1 MRNNHKLLNCLFL
14 TLGVISFVGCT
25 PLGISSSHLK
35 EEIKTASLK
44 EGLQYLNTKKNY
56 TFQCDN
62 GSYSTSVL
70 FDENSI
76 GYKFDGHDEM
86 QVHYIQDKKGIYSL
100 TYENK
105 YLASEYLKDEE
116 NVNYTSIWD
125 NSFCIT
131 LLGVETDYI
140 NSIDEALQEIT
151 ITNKTYKMHFIQAL
165 GYSDTDYLNVE
176 YLKCS
181 YVEDSLQFELKILK
195 GNSLIY
201 KLKDLNV
208 TYNEDVEKYIAEG
221 GQVYTPNEDLS
232 AMRTLLRSN
241 NFSRDIYDINE
252 KTFNGIEIFNPH
264 YFYSEI
270 YSYGSG
276 SGAMPLVQKA
286 NSNHNFDL
294 YGCYQFTTTGSIKRS
309 ITGISFYPNP
319 SYEEPDVISMFH
331 YPTFLSILDNLQY
344 MQEGFVEGAEYVPNG
359 DTYVIENMTFIYDF
373 IKNFSFDQVY
383 NPTDFK
389 PYRLAVDLEIYS
401 KDKDSRV
408 TFIYFFTYNNSL
420 YEVIVPLYNFNN
432 SNVEFFE
439 NVYAEYNS

>member
-44 EGLQYLNTKKNY
+44 EGLQYLNTEKNY

-252 KTFNGIEIFNPH
+252 KTFNGIENI
-264 YFYSEI
+264 
-270 YSYGSG
+270 
-276 SGAMPLVQKA
+276 
-286 NSNHNFDL
+286 
-294 YGCYQFTTTGSIKRS
+294 
-309 ITGISFYPNP
+309 
-319 SYEEPDVISMFH
+319 
-331 YPTFLSILDNLQY
+331 
-344 MQEGFVEGAEYVPNG
+344 
-359 DTYVIENMTFIYDF
+359 
-373 IKNFSFDQVY
+373 
-383 NPTDFK
+383 
-389 PYRLAVDLEIYS
+389 
-401 KDKDSRV
+401 
-408 TFIYFFTYNNSL
+408 
-420 YEVIVPLYNFNN
+420 
-432 SNVEFFE
+432 
-439 NVYAEYNS
+439 